1 MILAHTHIQT
11 TKSSG
16 SSSKRRLQFKG
27 KDMLNIV
34 SRKRTTSSSSNDGS
48 EDKSPSRPTSARLNK
63 FFHIPKLGRQ
73 SKEPPT
79 DVDSRVKTASGHY
92 SVAPR
97 DVSVL
102 ERISHK
108 AHNRE
113 SRIRKPHE
121 VCSMQVFPVK
131 VAILRMGIYMA
142 WQMY

>member
-1 MILAHTHIQT
+1 
-11 TKSSG
+11 
-16 SSSKRRLQFKG
+16 
-27 KDMLNIV
+27 MLNII

-48 EDKSPSRPTSARLNK
+48 EDKSPSRPASSRLNK

-73 SKEPPT
+73 SKEPPAG

-108 AHNRE
+108 AHNRA
-113 SRIRKPHE
+113 SRVRKPHE
-121 VCSMQVFPVK
+121 VHGCGMQEFLFK
-131 VAILRMGIYMA
+131 YQLILIIAIYGNVLVDGHM
-142 WQMY
+142 QTD

>member
-1 MILAHTHIQT
+1 
-11 TKSSG
+11 
-16 SSSKRRLQFKG
+16 
-27 KDMLNIV
+27 MLNIV

-121 VCSMQVFPVK
+121 VCSMQEF
-131 VAILRMGIYMA
+131 LLQY
-142 WQMY
+142 QF